1 MITKYTAPLI
11 LICLLLIPGL
21 ARATTTVFV
30 SIPPQVY
37 FVERI
42 AGDLVDTHV
51 LVAPGASPHTYEP
64 TPKQMIAL
72 SKAAAYFA
80 IGVEFEKA
88 WLPRIKS
95 TNKSL
100 HIVQTHKEVGKI
112 PMVAHGDH
120 GEKNEEHN
128 EKGHAD
134 HNHDQNSLDPHIWLS
149 TTNAR
154 LIAEFTC
161 RGLIQIDSANTST
174 YTANLITLLND
185 IDRLDKDIRQG
196 FKQLPKSKRTFMVFH
211 PSWGYFA
218 KDFKLTQIP
227 IEAEGN
233 EPSPRALAE
242 IIHHG
247 REIGISTIF
256 VQPQFS
262 SKSAKV
268 IAGELNANVVALDP
282 LARDWEQ
289 NMRRAAMAIQQATK

>member
-11 LICLLLIPGL
+11 LVCLLLIPCL
-21 ARATTTVFV
+21 ARATKTVFV

-37 FVERI
+37 FVEKI
-42 AGDLVDTHV
+42 AGDLVNTHV

-95 TNKSL
+95 ANKSL

-112 PMVAHGDH
+112 PMVAHGGHDD
-120 GEKNEEHN
+120 EDEEHN
-128 EKGHAD
+128 EKGHVEHD
-134 HNHDQNSLDPHIWLS
+134 HAQGSLDPHIWLS

-161 RGLIQIDSANTST
+161 RGLIQIDSVNTST
-174 YTANLITLLND
+174 YKANLITLLNE

-196 FKQLPKSKRTFMVFH
+196 FKQLPKHKRTFMVFH

-247 REIGISTIF
+247 RELGISTIF

-282 LARDWEQ
+282 LASDWEQ
-289 NMRRAAMAIQQATK
+289 NMRRAAMAIQVATE